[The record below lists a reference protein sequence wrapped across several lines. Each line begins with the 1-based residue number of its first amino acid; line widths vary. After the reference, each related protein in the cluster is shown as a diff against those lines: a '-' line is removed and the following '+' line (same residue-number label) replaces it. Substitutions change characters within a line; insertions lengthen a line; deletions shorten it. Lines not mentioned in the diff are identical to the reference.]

1 MIKLIASDID
11 GTLIMGHQPI
21 SQRNRKA
28 ILKAIDKGVIFT
40 IVSGRGVAD
49 ILPVVEDIPSHIISG
64 NGAEYYDEKRKL
76 LLSCYMDKDTC
87 IEISRIMQKANL
99 CHMIYTTSG
108 TITPMSVETVR
119 STFIKRNIAT
129 AGGDYEAD
137 YQQMMKDY
145 KPFREMKH
153 VDDLESYLKNQ
164 DIIKIEGFE
173 IGNQTINEVKLEL
186 SNYSNICVSSS
197 FFNNIEVTDINAT
210 KGKILHQAID
220 LMHIQSNE
228 VLILGDG
235 LNDMTLFEQFENTV
249 AVANA
254 VDEIKQCAK
263 YIVSSCDKDGVAEA
277 IEKYVLRE
285 SI

>member
-11 GTLIMGHQPI
+11 GTLIMGHRPI

-28 ILKAIDKGVIFT
+28 ILEAIDSGVIFT

-49 ILPVVEDIPSHIISG
+49 ILPVVEGIPSHIISG
-64 NGAEYYDEKRKL
+64 NGAQYYDENGKL
-76 LLSCYMDKDTC
+76 LLSCYMDNDTC
-87 IEISRIMQKANL
+87 IESSRIMQKAGL
-99 CHMIYTTSG
+99 AHMIYTSSQ

-119 STFIKRNIAT
+119 STFIRRNIVT
-129 AGGDYEAD
+129 AGGDYDKD

-153 VDDLESYLKNQ
+153 IDDLETYLKDQ

-173 IGNQTINEVKLEL
+173 TGNQTINDVKLKL
-186 SNYSNICVSSS
+186 SNYTNICVSSS

-220 LMHIQSNE
+220 LLNINSDE

-249 AVANA
+249 AVENA
-254 VDEIKQCAK
+254 VDEIKQHAK
-263 YIVSSCDKDGVAEA
+263 YIVSSCENDGVAEA
-277 IEKYVLRE
+277 IEKYVLGE
-285 SI
+285 